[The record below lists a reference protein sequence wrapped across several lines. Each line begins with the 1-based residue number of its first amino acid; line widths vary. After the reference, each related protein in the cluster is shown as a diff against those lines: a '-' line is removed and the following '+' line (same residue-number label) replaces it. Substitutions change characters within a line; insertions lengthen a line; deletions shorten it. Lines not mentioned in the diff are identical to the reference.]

1 MNKLNVGDY
10 VRTKYGII
18 AKITDIIEDLS
29 IDCDKDV
36 YYEDSL
42 KDNMPMMEI
51 PYNLKDEYIIKS
63 SPQIIDLIEVGD
75 FITYKQGN
83 FYWGIPEIVSGRYNR
98 ENQLTQLIV
107 DEKPLNTVEIL
118 TVVTHEQFENISY
131 KVGEW

>member
-10 VRTKYGII
+10 VRYEYENII
-18 AKITDIIEDLS
+18 YLGKIDFISEVMCGLDETLEIE
-29 IDCDKDV
+29 IDNCV
-36 YYEDSL
+36 EPIL
-42 KDNMPMMEI
+42 K
-51 PYNLKDEYIIKS
+51 KQIIKS
-63 SPQIIDLIEVGD
+63 SPNIIDLIEVGD

-83 FYWGIPEIVSGRYNR
+83 FYWGIPERVSGRYNR

-131 KVGEW
+131 KVGE